1 MKNTTQTVTLEN
13 YLPDESL
20 IWSRL
25 MKVSSTTNSAIR
37 FISEFSLI
45 DIFL

>member
-1 MKNTTQTVTLEN
+1 MKNTTQSVALEN

-37 FISEFSLI
+37 FYFG
-45 DIFL
+45 IFLD